1 MSHETPDA
9 DSRPEPTLPEPRLQL
24 VTRVVVRLAPPRSLG
39 QTPWGERRL
48 VAIVGGHFDG
58 PRLSGVILPGG
69 ADWQVI
75 HADGMTTVDTRY
87 ALQTHD
93 EALIYI
99 ATRGVRWGP
108 PETLAR
114 IFRGE
119 AVDPSEYYFRIA
131 ARLETGAA
139 AYTWVNQRL
148 FVGSAARSLD
158 AVVYHLFEVT

>member
-1 MSHETPDA
+1 VSHETPDA

-158 AVVYHLFEVT
+158 AVVYDLFEVT